1 MALRTRDSKIRQT
14 AASTGLTALM
24 GITEPVLYGVNL
36 PKKYPLVAAM
46 IGGGLGGLY
55 AGLTH
60 THRFATGSS
69 GIPAVLLYL
78 GDDTLTYFINIII
91 ALVITA
97 ISAAIIALIL
107 SFKYEKA
114 AEPAGTMA
122 PAAVPAQPS
131 FTAEPAT
138 VYAPVGGKVIAM
150 EQIPDA
156 TFSSG
161 VLGKGLGIEPDSGMI
176 IAPFDG
182 EIIQA
187 ADTSHAV
194 GIASAD
200 GMELLIHVGI
210 DTVEMDGNGFAMQV
224 AEGDQVRAG
233 QTLLTFDRE
242 AIAKAGHP
250 DTVVI
255 MLTTADDFGTV
266 DCAPAGAVTAGTQII
281 HTAK

>member
-78 GDDTLTYFINIII
+78 GDNTLTYFINIII

-114 AEPAGTMA
+114 AKPDGT
-122 PAAVPAQPS
+122 AAPAQPV
-131 FTAEPAT
+131 FTVEPAT

-161 VLGKGLGIEPDSGMI
+161 VLGRGLGIEPDNGTI

-187 ADTSHAV
+187 ADTGHAV

-210 DTVEMDGNGFAMQV
+210 DTVEMDGNGFTMQV
-224 AEGDQVRAG
+224 AEGDQVKAG

-255 MLTTADDFGTV
+255 MLTNADDFGTV
-266 DCAPAGAVTAGTQII
+266 DCAPAGAVAAGTQII